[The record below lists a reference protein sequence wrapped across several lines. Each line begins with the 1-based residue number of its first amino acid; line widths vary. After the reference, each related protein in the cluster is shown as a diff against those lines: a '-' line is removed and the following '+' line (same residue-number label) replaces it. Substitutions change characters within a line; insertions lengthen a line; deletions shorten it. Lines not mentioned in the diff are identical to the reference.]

1 MPTPVRPCASMS
13 DCSCVQQMRLAPQDS
28 HEHASMVGDLHLAPL
43 IAACLLTL
51 AYTDLLWEEEGA
63 DSLVIQISL
72 ASCAAAWGMTA
83 ADGLRARDRT
93 DEWLGMPR
101 LR

>member
-1 MPTPVRPCASMS
+1 MS
-13 DCSCVQQMRLAPQDS
+13 DCSCVQQMRLVPQDS
-28 HEHASMVGDLHLAPL
+28 HEHASMVGDLRDGGHRLHLAPL